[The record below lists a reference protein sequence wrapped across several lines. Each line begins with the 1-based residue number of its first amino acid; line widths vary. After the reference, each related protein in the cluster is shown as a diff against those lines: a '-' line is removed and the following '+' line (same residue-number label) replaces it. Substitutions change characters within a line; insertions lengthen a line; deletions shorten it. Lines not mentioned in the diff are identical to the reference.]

1 MDRAFPDVLWV
12 EEAVARNLQAVIE
25 ERRVFKLC
33 ECDDEERFTELVL
46 IIWVFALPCAL
57 HQRLILIHVAG
68 EMSQTRVGYA
78 TQDSGLRQ

>member
-46 IIWVFALPCAL
+46 ITWVFALP
-57 HQRLILIHVAG
+57 
-68 EMSQTRVGYA
+68 
-78 TQDSGLRQ
+78 